1 MFGAVFAED
10 VVTVLRGI
18 PKNVFIDRRI
28 RVRPRSNGDVFP
40 RALGAPVNH
49 CAHLLTF
56 WGAGC
61 AKIHAKSCSVSVMK
75 ISFPGLSTPKKYAEN
90 TVKIGFHRLAL
101 EPRQALDAASQAKP
115 LGSKSAPELPR
126 SGALDQRIGVILRPL
141 TTLSVDVRVT
151 A

>member
-1 MFGAVFAED
+1 VFGAVFAED

-56 WGAGC
+56 LGAGC
-61 AKIHAKSCSVSVMK
+61 ARIHAKSCSVSVMK
-75 ISFPGLSTPKKYAEN
+75 FPFWRCLHAKNMQKN

-101 EPRQALDAASQAKP
+101 EGAQALDAARQIP
-115 LGSKSAPELPR
+115 DL
-126 SGALDQRIGVILRPL
+126 IRP
-141 TTLSVDVRVT
+141 D
-151 A
+151 